1 MQHKNN
7 PYLPDYSVKIRIRP
21 SRVHIIIYNQ
31 FFIRPSLTR
40 NIRYKASEP
49 HIFFRINSLTDIKIK
64 CYLCLMNKK
73 EKIDKTWSFT
83 KRLWRHKYFWVIT
96 IFVVVVGFLDPNSYW
111 RRYELNKQ
119 RSELK
124 EEIKKY
130 QDAYQKEQTQI
141 NMLKNNPQNITKMA
155 RERYLMKR
163 ANEDVYLIEDE
174 NNE

>member
-1 MQHKNN
+1 
-7 PYLPDYSVKIRIRP
+7 
-21 SRVHIIIYNQ
+21 
-31 FFIRPSLTR
+31 
-40 NIRYKASEP
+40 
-49 HIFFRINSLTDIKIK
+49 
-64 CYLCLMNKK
+64 MNKK
-73 EKIDKTWSFT
+73 EKIDKTWSFA